1 MSMKKLKSQRGET
14 LIETL
19 MAIIIAVLAFAALTT
34 AVLTAGKINARVRSS
49 DVSTHYSASTGTDG
63 RVTLSG
69 LLGTETGDVS
79 IYENN
84 GYYYYTAGGTT
95 P

>member
-1 MSMKKLKSQRGET
+1 MKKLKDSRGET
-14 LIETL
+14 LVEAL

-34 AVLTAGKINARVRSS
+34 AVLTAGKINARVRNT
-49 DVSTHYSASTGTDG
+49 DVSFRYSGSTQSDG

-69 LLGTETGDVS
+69 GLGTGGGDVTV
-79 IYENN
+79 YESN
-84 GYYYYTAGGTT
+84 GYYYYTAGGAA